1 MIYLGIIPPTTIG
14 SDFSQGNL
22 GFDGLPVAA
31 GNALTLRIGIGL
43 GLVFI
48 GAGFWAAR
56 RFAAAAQIRAAS
68 WAAWG
73 VIAPLVILL
82 ALWFTFGNLD
92 RDLVYAARRGTA
104 GRGLRRR
111 RRVDRAR

>member
-1 MIYLGIIPPTTIG
+1 AVPLLHAAGLVTVMIHLGIIPPTTIG

-43 GLVFI
+43 GLVFLA
-48 GAGFWAAR
+48 AGLWTAR
-56 RFAAAAQIRAAS
+56 RFAASVWIRAAS

-82 ALWFTFGNLD
+82 ALWL
-92 RDLVYAARRGTA
+92 
-104 GRGLRRR
+104 
-111 RRVDRAR
+111 